1 MVENELITEILK
13 EMTPLFKRAKNT
25 VYELRV
31 VDQRYA
37 GQINFFFEWNQVGRS
52 TISRQ
57 ILTVPRRRVKDLE
70 GLITTLKSKTM
81 VKVTLV

>member
-13 EMTPLFKRAKNT
+13 EMAPLFKRAKNT

-37 GQINFFFEWNQVGRS
+37 GQVNFFFEWNQVGRS

-70 GLITTLKSKTM
+70 GLIMTLKSKTM